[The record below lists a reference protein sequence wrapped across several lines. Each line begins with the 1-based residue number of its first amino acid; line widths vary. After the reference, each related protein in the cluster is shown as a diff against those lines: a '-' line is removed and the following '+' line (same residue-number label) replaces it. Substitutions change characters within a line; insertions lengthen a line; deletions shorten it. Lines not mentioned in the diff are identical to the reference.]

1 MKQVL
6 VVDDTKSIRML
17 LSTCLQIEGY
27 KVITARDGY
36 TALNLFDREIFDL
49 AFLDI
54 KMPELSGTEVLRRI
68 RNKAITTPVII
79 MTAFGTV
86 KNAVEC
92 TKMGA
97 VEYLKKPFTAE
108 RIKDILKEM
117 GISNIDN
124 GFNNEFDK
132 MIEDIK
138 IYIKQQQ
145 YITAIELLK
154 KAISLRPSD
163 YRVYKLFSIAYKCI
177 GNLNEAAK
185 FYNAFK
191 EFKK

>member
-1 MKQVL
+1 
-6 VVDDTKSIRML
+6 
-17 LSTCLQIEGY
+17 
-27 KVITARDGY
+27 
-36 TALNLFDREIFDL
+36 
-49 AFLDI
+49 
-54 KMPELSGTEVLRRI
+54 
-68 RNKAITTPVII
+68 

-108 RIKDILKEM
+108 RIKDILKKME
-117 GISNIDN
+117 ISNIDG
-124 GFNNEFDK
+124 GFNDEFDK

-145 YITAIELLK
+145 YIKAIELLK

-163 YRVYKLFSIAYKCI
+163 YRVYELFSIAYKCI
-177 GNLNEAAK
+177 GNLNEAEK
-185 FYNAFK
+185 FHNACK